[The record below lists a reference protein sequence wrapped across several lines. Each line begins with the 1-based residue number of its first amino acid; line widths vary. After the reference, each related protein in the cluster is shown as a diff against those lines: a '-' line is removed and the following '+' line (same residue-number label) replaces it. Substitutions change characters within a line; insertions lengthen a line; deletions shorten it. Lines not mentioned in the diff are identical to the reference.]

1 MIVKIFI
8 VLIIFLIIYKFVE
21 NKKRENFQI
30 EYIRKLNTKLDYAIN
45 KTKKKEKKQ
54 NYSSDS
60 EYIDPSKKYLYNNKI
75 VITGGT
81 SGIGYEIAKM
91 LNKYKPF
98 LVICGKKK
106 EKVLNIVEDF
116 KKLNPN
122 VYGVWVDLSQPNGGK
137 KMYDEIK
144 KNINSVDILINNA
157 IINKGSRFLL
167 SKNYKDWEN
176 EISVNINGNIVL
188 TQKIANLMK
197 IRKIRGR
204 IINITSNSSKASTT
218 DLNSGSEILTQ
229 GMIEKYSNLL
239 ADELYSLKIA
249 VTTVRINEDYKKPK
263 SMFNSDSKLF
273 KKYFGEVFGK
283 ELNTFMPIFLY
294 AVKAPF
300 HEISGKVLS
309 SDSFKQNI
317 DLSKIIPSH
326 QMKLNTVYKDFAFN
340 KFTKD
345 KNKVYLV
352 KQNPY
357 NMSPNVSKIINK
369 NIVKKINNEARY
381 VPILDSVIAK
391 NLGIKKNNI
400 VFYKTEYDCIKKLV
414 EIFVPK
420 YQSIIVVNPMW
431 TMLKLVALE
440 YKINI

>member
-1 MIVKIFI
+1 M
-8 VLIIFLIIYKFVE
+8 
-21 NKKRENFQI
+21 
-30 EYIRKLNTKLDYAIN
+30 
-45 KTKKKEKKQ
+45 
-54 NYSSDS
+54 
-60 EYIDPSKKYLYNNKI
+60 
-75 VITGGT
+75 ITGGT
-81 SGIGYEIAKM
+81 SGIGYEVAKM

-106 EKVLNIVEDF
+106 EKVKKIVEDF

-122 VYGVWVDLSQPNGGK
+122 VSFGMRVDLSQPNGGK

-167 SKNYKDWEN
+167 SKDYKDWEN

-197 IRKIRGR
+197 IRKIKGS

-218 DLNSGSEILTQ
+218 SLNSGSEILTQ
-229 GMIEKYSNLL
+229 NMIEKYSNLDRL

-249 VTTVRINEDYKKPK
+249 VTTVRINDDYKQTK
-263 SMFNSDSKLF
+263 SYFNSDSKLF
-273 KKYFGEVFGK
+273 KQYFGEVFGK
-283 ELNTFMPIFLY
+283 DLNTLMPIFLY

-317 DLSKIIPSH
+317 ELSKIIPSH
-326 QMKLNTVYKDFAFN
+326 QMKLNTVYKDFTFN

-345 KNKVYLV
+345 KNKVYFQV

-357 NMSPNVSKIINK
+357 NMSPNVSKVLNK

-391 NLGIKKNNI
+391 NLGINK
-400 VFYKTEYDCIKKLV
+400 
-414 EIFVPK
+414 
-420 YQSIIVVNPMW
+420 Q
-431 TMLKLVALE
+431 
-440 YKINI
+440 